1 MAPDKHTR
9 PPLDRMLRIHHALKA
24 GGQVNA
30 RTLRAELEVS
40 RKTIVRDVAYMR
52 DRLGLPIDFDVPT
65 NTYRY
70 TEPVGAFPTVQVS
83 EREVV
88 GLLIFRK
95 ALEQYRG
102 APFHAQVAASFRKI
116 AAGLKDEVSFNEDA
130 VQDVS
135 FARAGVGRV
144 DAAVLAVATGAL
156 AQRVELHFDYRKPG
170 ETRPRRRLVRPYH
183 FAERGNL
190 WYLIGFDLKRGALR
204 RFALT
209 RITNPTPTKV
219 TFERPEDFSVE
230 KFFAGALTVLG
241 GDGDHRI
248 VIHFSAAVADRV
260 REREWHESE
269 ELRELPGGGLELRLR
284 LTALEEVAAWVLQW
298 GEHARVVEP
307 AALRERMAQ
316 TAAALAKEYVR
327 G

>member
-1 MAPDKHTR
+1 
-9 PPLDRMLRIHHALKA
+9 MLRIHQALKR
-24 GGQVNA
+24 GGCVNA
-30 RTLRAELEVS
+30 RTLWDELEVS

-70 TEPVGAFPTVQVS
+70 TEPVGSFPTVQVS

-95 ALEQYRG
+95 ALELYRG
-102 APFHAQVAASFRKI
+102 APFYEQVAGSFRKL
-116 AAGLKDEVSFNEDA
+116 AAGLKDEVSFGAGDA
-130 VQDVS
+130 VRDVS
-135 FARAGVGRV
+135 FARGGVGRV
-144 DAAVLAVATGAL
+144 DAAVLAVTTRAL
-156 AQRVELHFDYRKPG
+156 AERVELHFDYRKPG
-170 ETRPRRRLVRPYH
+170 ETRPQRRLVRPYH

-190 WYLIGFDLKRGALR
+190 WYLIAFDLKRQALR
-204 RFALT
+204 RFAVT

-219 TFERPEDFSVE
+219 TFERPADFSVE

-269 ELRELPGGGLELRLR
+269 ESRELPGGTLELRLR

-307 AALRERMAQ
+307 VELRERMAV
-316 TAAALAKEYVR
+316 TAAALAKEYGR